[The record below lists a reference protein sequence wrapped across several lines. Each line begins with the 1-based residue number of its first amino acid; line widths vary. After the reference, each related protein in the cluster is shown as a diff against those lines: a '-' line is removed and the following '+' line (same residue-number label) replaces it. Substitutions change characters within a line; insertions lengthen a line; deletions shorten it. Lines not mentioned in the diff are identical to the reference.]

1 MAELFNRYI
10 AAAGTQNTATEGPG
24 SRVDATKPQEKKP
37 EPKVETPAPVP
48 VAPVPGELV
57 GEPGVKLGDLGQRF
71 RVTKNIN
78 NKKGIPIVGR
88 IYASKEK
95 PEDFEIQINDAFY
108 GDNAKNIA
116 PENLPIVVES
126 KRRLHLMKFVLDNNL
141 ERSISINPTEQ
152 ELADASSLFDVF
164 GSANSSRIGKA
175 YAIVDR
181 AFSSDPNSKK
191 DAAPLLLL
199 DSAFKRTGQS
209 LTTYYQSGENVKRE
223 EVLSADSP
231 YDALKAQRD
240 KEAASF
246 SLRKVTSVGTYQ
258 SRFEGRIKQI
268 EREIKYL
275 SDSAAGLRGDNPE
288 LKKINSKIQQYN
300 DDRSSLISQDEQ
312 AHRVWKEEQDNIA
325 RQATEHANR
334 IATLNATIQNI
345 ESSDAAMSAQID
357 YYNRHIKS
365 WIGIYPDDDTKFNG
379 WIAEGVANWLTIA
392 PNIAVGGK
400 TVPMLPNDY
409 LDWVKRNKKFGDFK
423 VRTAGMPLPE
433 LSKIEEIIQLTSDQD
448 KLVAPLQ
455 ELYQT
460 FEELKAESG
469 PNLLDKFF
477 NPKYAAQENN
487 VFHIMAAR
495 RKFVTGGGNPSNYEQ
510 EMLLSGIS
518 NPGKVFSLADLSK
531 ERLRTIA
538 YLTILDH
545 ARTMQ
550 KSGFRI
556 TKSALDHYNRR
567 YASVLGHEITA
578 ADINRHM
585 HTIDT
590 FGLGSKEQGYDPNT
604 ESGKRAYSHFE
615 RFHQLLML
623 EEEQRRA
630 GK

>member
-1 MAELFNRYI
+1 MPEFFNRYI
-10 AAAGTQNTATEGPG
+10 AAATTQNTSTEGAG
-24 SRVDATKPQEKKP
+24 SKVDASKPQEKKP
-37 EPKVETPAPVP
+37 EQKQETLATPAIV
-48 VAPVPGELV
+48 PVPGELV
-57 GEPGVKLGDLGQRF
+57 GEPGVKLGDLGQKF
-71 RVTKNIN
+71 RITKNIN
-78 NKKGIPIVGR
+78 NKQGLPIVGR

-95 PEDFEIQINDAFY
+95 PDDFEIQINDAFY
-108 GDNAKNIA
+108 GENAKSLQPSSLA
-116 PENLPIVVES
+116 TAVES

-141 ERSISINPTEQ
+141 ERSLSVNPTEK
-152 ELADASSLFDVF
+152 EMTDAANLFDVF
-164 GSANSSRIGKA
+164 GSANSSRLSKA

-181 AFSSDPNSKK
+181 AFSEDPNTKQ

-199 DSAFKRTGQS
+199 DGAFRRTGQS
-209 LTTYYQSGENVKRE
+209 LVNYYRNGENVKRE
-223 EVLSADSP
+223 ILPTETSYDS
-231 YDALKAQRD
+231 LKAQRD

-246 SLRKVTSVGTYQ
+246 ALRSVAAPGKYV
-258 SRFEGRIKQI
+258 SRFEARIKSA
-268 EREIKYL
+268 EREIKHL
-275 SDSAAGLRGDNPE
+275 QNAAAGLRGDNPE
-288 LKKINSKIQQYN
+288 IKKINDRIRQLN
-300 DDRSSLISQDEQ
+300 DDRQSFITQDEH
-312 AHRVWKEEQDNIA
+312 AHRTWTEEQEMIA
-325 RQATEHANR
+325 KQATDHASR

-345 ESSDAAMSAQID
+345 ESSSAAMSLQID
-357 YYNRHIKS
+357 YFNNAIKS
-365 WIGIYPDDDTKFNG
+365 WIGTSPDDDTRFNG
-379 WIAEGVANWLTIA
+379 WIAEGVANWLLRS
-392 PNIAVGGK
+392 PGMPVGGK
-400 TVPMLPNDY
+400 VIPMLPNDY
-409 LDWVKRNKKFGDFK
+409 LDWVKTNSKYDDFK
-423 VRTAGMPLPE
+423 RRTAGMRLPDS
-433 LSKIEEIIQLTSDQD
+433 SKIEEIIQLTSDQD

-460 FEELKAESG
+460 FEELKGESG

-567 YASVLGHEITA
+567 YSSVLGHEITA

-604 ESGKRAYSHFE
+604 ESGKRAYDHFE
-615 RFHQLLML
+615 RFHQLMML
-623 EEEQRRA
+623 EDEQRRA